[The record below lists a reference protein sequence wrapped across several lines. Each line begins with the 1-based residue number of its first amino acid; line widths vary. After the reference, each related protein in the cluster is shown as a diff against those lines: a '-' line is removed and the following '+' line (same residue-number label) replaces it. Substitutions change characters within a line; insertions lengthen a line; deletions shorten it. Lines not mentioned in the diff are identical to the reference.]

1 MAKKKTRKLSGFMS
15 YSHLKDDS
23 FAAVKTNAGF

>member
-1 MAKKKTRKLSGFMS
+1 MAVKKTRKLFGFMS
-15 YSHLKDDS
+15 YSHLKDDA